1 MATYKISDLG
11 SAGFRVAATEGSGM
25 LHMCGGLATE
35 DDVER
40 WVAAH
45 KRATEAED
53 QTERRPSPMIYTPAA
68 ARITAGGCEKRE
80 RPPD

>member
-1 MATYKISDLG
+1 VTALHCTITRPCHTRDMATYKISDLG
-11 SAGFRVAATEGSGM
+11 STGYRVAATKDSGM

-40 WVAAH
+40 WVEAH

-53 QTERRPSPMIYTPAA
+53 RTDKRPSPTPH
-68 ARITAGGCEKRE
+68 
-80 RPPD
+80 P